1 MLSCCFRDNRKPA
14 KRNFFRQSG
23 RSPIPEPSPNLGRS
37 PSFKDREEAKSG
49 GSGQEQGGQASVGQ
63 GDAAGGLGA
72 LRDLGEQLVA
82 EQEAEEVERALL
94 KPIGEG
100 ARWEKLKKM
109 CHLMKMCCQCICRE
123 SGVPAVCNLVT
134 RSESTMSCRTL
145 DADES
150 ITSCQVLKQILKL
163 SKPPKP
169 PKLSKPLTRL

>member
-1 MLSCCFRDNRKPA
+1 MFRCCFSDNRKPI
-14 KRNFFRQSG
+14 KGSFFRQSG

-49 GSGQEQGGQASVGQ
+49 QEQGGQGVGQ

-100 ARWEKLKKM
+100 ARWEKLQKM
-109 CHLMKMCCQCICRE
+109 CHLMKICCLYICR
-123 SGVPAVCNLVT
+123 
-134 RSESTMSCRTL
+134 
-145 DADES
+145 
-150 ITSCQVLKQILKL
+150 
-163 SKPPKP
+163 
-169 PKLSKPLTRL
+169 

>member
-1 MLSCCFRDNRKPA
+1 MLSDNRKLA
-14 KRNFFRQSG
+14 NWNFSRQSG

-82 EQEAEEVERALL
+82 EPEAEEVERALL

-100 ARWEKLKKM
+100 ARWEKLKK
-109 CHLMKMCCQCICRE
+109 CVTWWKCVANASVGSPAFQRFVTLLPGQSRQCLAAP
-123 SGVPAVCNLVT
+123 SMPMS
-134 RSESTMSCRTL
+134 RS
-145 DADES
+145 
-150 ITSCQVLKQILKL
+150 
-163 SKPPKP
+163 
-169 PKLSKPLTRL
+169 PLARF

>member
-1 MLSCCFRDNRKPA
+1 MLRCCLSNNRKLA

-100 ARWEKLKKM
+100 ARWEELQKM
-109 CHLMKMCCQCICRE
+109 CHLIKICCQYI
-123 SGVPAVCNLVT
+123 S
-134 RSESTMSCRTL
+134 S
-145 DADES
+145 
-150 ITSCQVLKQILKL
+150 
-163 SKPPKP
+163 
-169 PKLSKPLTRL
+169 

>member
-1 MLSCCFRDNRKPA
+1 MLRCCFSDNRKLA

-49 GSGQEQGGQASVGQ
+49 GSGQEQGVGQ

-94 KPIGEG
+94 KPIGEE
-100 ARWEKLKKM
+100 ARWEKLQKNV
-109 CHLMKMCCQCICRE
+109 
-123 SGVPAVCNLVT
+123 SP
-134 RSESTMSCRTL
+134 
-145 DADES
+145 DEN
-150 ITSCQVLKQILKL
+150 IL
-163 SKPPKP
+163 PI
-169 PKLSKPLTRL
+169 RL